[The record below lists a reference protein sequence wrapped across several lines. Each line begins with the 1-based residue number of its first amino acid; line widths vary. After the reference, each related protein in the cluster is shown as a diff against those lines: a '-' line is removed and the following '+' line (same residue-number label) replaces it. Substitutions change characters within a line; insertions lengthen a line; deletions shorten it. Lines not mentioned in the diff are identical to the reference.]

1 NPFGNVTPVTVV
13 QEGFGEDEGRAM
25 LQIIHD
31 LAPRA
36 QLFFATAI
44 LSEQSFADNI
54 VTLRELYHCDIII
67 DDVGYFDEPV
77 FQDGI
82 VAQAVNKITSEG
94 ALYFSA
100 AGNEGSVA
108 KNTAGVWEGDFN
120 DAGSNLT
127 IPGFSDLGTVHNFGT
142 EAAPVLG
149 DPVTETGFACTLNW
163 ADPQGASS
171 NDYDLFLMD
180 SDLTFVKEASTNLQ
194 NGTQNPFEEID
205 NFSSPFGSPDRLVVF
220 KAATAKPLAFSL
232 NTLRGTLG
240 IATSGQVFGHAAAA
254 DAFSVAATPAA
265 KTFFSIGPYPDPFSA
280 SDKVEFFS
288 SDGPRR
294 LFFNADGSVI
304 TAGNLLFSTNGG
316 LVRNKP
322 DITAADGVTTSVYGF
337 APFFGTS
344 AAAPHAGAIAAL
356 IKSAKPTLTNAEIR
370 TILTDTAL
378 DIESPGYDNVS

>member
-94 ALYFSA
+94 DLYFY
-100 AGNEGSVA
+100 
-108 KNTAGVWEGDFN
+108 

-171 NDYDLFLMD
+171 NDYDLFL
-180 SDLTFVKEASTNLQ
+180 
-194 NGTQNPFEEID
+194 
-205 NFSSPFGSPDRLVVF
+205 
-220 KAATAKPLAFSL
+220 
-232 NTLRGTLG
+232 
-240 IATSGQVFGHAAAA
+240 
-254 DAFSVAATPAA
+254 
-265 KTFFSIGPYPDPFSA
+265 
-280 SDKVEFFS
+280 
-288 SDGPRR
+288 
-294 LFFNADGSVI
+294 
-304 TAGNLLFSTNGG
+304 
-316 LVRNKP
+316 
-322 DITAADGVTTSVYGF
+322 
-337 APFFGTS
+337 
-344 AAAPHAGAIAAL
+344 
-356 IKSAKPTLTNAEIR
+356 
-370 TILTDTAL
+370 
-378 DIESPGYDNVS
+378 